1 MKIFIVVGTRPE
13 VIKLAPVVYSLR
25 DQFDVRLISTGQHL
39 ELTQQVINFFRLRPH
54 YSFGCMTEKPD
65 LEILHGCIQKEM
77 RIAIDKED
85 PDLIIVQG
93 DTLTT
98 YAAAFVGFMLKKP
111 VFHIEAGL
119 RSFVKYSPFPE
130 ETLRAL
136 VSRLVDFH
144 FAPTSIAYRNLL
156 SEGIRKDRILITGNT
171 VVDALLLAQRLMD
184 EKRVIKEISSYV
196 PEIEDLLRIKKL
208 VLITTHRRENIG
220 SPLKRI
226 CNAVR
231 VLAQRYRDVIFLWP
245 LHKNPEVR
253 GIILDEFIKKTDN
266 IVFTE
271 ALSYPSMIYLM
282 EKSYILM
289 TDSGGI
295 QEEAP
300 AFGKPVMILRDTTE
314 RPEVVDAGIGF
325 LVGNDVEKIVAV
337 FSQLYDNKKLYRGI
351 SKKKNPFGDGK
362 ASERIKDFLVLED
375 VRRFLKEY
383 PSSCMDVLNVPKE
396 LGYLS
401 LVESKGRSI
410 K

>member
-13 VIKLAPVVYSLR
+13 VIKLAPVIYSLR
-25 DQFDVRLISTGQHL
+25 ERFDVRLISTGQHL

-65 LEILHGCIQKEM
+65 LEILHECIQKEM

-111 VFHIEAGL
+111 IFHIEAGL
-119 RSFVKYSPFPE
+119 RSFAKYSPFPE
-130 ETLRAL
+130 EILRAL

-144 FAPTSIAYRNLL
+144 FAPTMNAYENLI

-184 EKRVIKEISSYV
+184 EKMVLKEISSYV
-196 PEIEDLLRIKKL
+196 PEIEGMLKTNRL

-231 VLAQRYRDVIFLWP
+231 MLAKRHRDVIFLWP

-253 GIILDEFIKKTDN
+253 GIVLDGFKKKPDN

-282 EKSYILM
+282 KESYILM

-325 LVGNDVEKIVAV
+325 LVGNDVERIVDV
-337 FSQLYDNKKLYRGI
+337 FSQLYDNKKLYRSI
-351 SKKKNPFGDGK
+351 TRVKNPFGDGK
-362 ASERIKDFLVLED
+362 TSERIRDFLMLD
-375 VRRFLKEY
+375 NVRSFLKDY
-383 PSSCMDVLNVPKE
+383 PSSCMHVLSVPR
-396 LGYLS
+396 S
-401 LVESKGRSI
+401 LVYHSLVRGEVKQ
-410 K
+410 